1 MIRFH
6 LVIENTKRSAQSK
19 LLICQS
25 ISASLRSSQ
34 KSSAAILV
42 AIPTGGKF
50 ITASTFDIGMH
61 KLQFGCKFS
70 TNKKC
75 ACLGKPKSPTTHWIL
90 SLTMSV
96 QDKARKNQLP
106 SFLAHQRFHAQGAR
120 IPSQP
125 KHNLQ
130 MDQHRV
136 IHGNGRSPSA
146 IYLSATHSGHR
157 TRTRSRRRRGT
168 PPITES
174 FAPPNPAPVV
184 EQKFARLFIA
194 PRQGGEGAGRGQ

>member
-1 MIRFH
+1 MIQFH

-34 KSSAAILV
+34 KSSTAILV

-106 SFLAHQRFHAQGAR
+106 SFLAHQRYHAQGHASL
-120 IPSQP
+120 P
-125 KHNLQ
+125 N
-130 MDQHRV
+130 
-136 IHGNGRSPSA
+136 RSTTCKW
-146 IYLSATHSGHR
+146 IN
-157 TRTRSRRRRGT
+157 
-168 PPITES
+168 TES
-174 FAPPNPAPVV
+174 FTAMADPHQQSTSPQPTPGIGQEHAAGGAV
-184 EQKFARLFIA
+184 AR
-194 PRQGGEGAGRGQ
+194 PRSRNRSPHPTQHQL